1 MIVDLID
8 TPTSWNFLRR
18 RLCSAPDDVR
28 APPHGLAPQA
38 RRTHPAPSL
47 VSDQTVPSMHGL
59 PSQARQCLCAVA
71 RLRSEAVRYLEARG
85 DDACTAPRLASPAFA
100 SSTSPVLAPQIRHGL
115 QTGSSSF
122 LGAAA
127 GEALGFRLTLLN
139 FKVRVQLL
147 LLNLCSELAEFDAF
161 GAPPSSRT
169 CTCTPA
175 LSLDPAH
182 AFRSS
187 CILLAHNTPLPLRR
201 GRALTSRRSTLR
213 PTTTGHACLPP
224 RHAPRSPERD
234 CLCQRGRSLRPRP
247 SQSLT
252 PPECRDHPDSTSHFC
267 L

>member
-1 MIVDLID
+1 MLRGRSVLAGVPQHRKRFLLPPH
-8 TPTSWNFLRR
+8 TPSPFCAAGSTVSLRR
-18 RLCSAPDDVR
+18 SSSQVRGAPR
-28 APPHGLAPQA
+28 HSWQ
-38 RRTHPAPSL
+38 
-47 VSDQTVPSMHGL
+47 
-59 PSQARQCLCAVA
+59 
-71 RLRSEAVRYLEARG
+71 ARG

-100 SSTSPVLAPQIRHGL
+100 SSPSPVLAPQIRHGL

-127 GEALGFRLTLLN
+127 GEALGFRLTLFN

-201 GRALTSRRSTLR
+201 RRALTSRRSTLR
-213 PTTTGHACLPP
+213 PTTTDHACLPP
-224 RHAPRSPERD
+224 RHRVAREKGSLLCERVGVSVPGPLSAPH
-234 CLCQRGRSLRPRP
+234 QRPPCIPRV
-247 SQSLT
+247 SRL
-252 PPECRDHPDSTSHFC
+252 E
-267 L
+267 

>member
-1 MIVDLID
+1 MAPSTMSWHGQAEQPMMLRGRSVLAGVPQHRKRFLLPPH
-8 TPTSWNFLRR
+8 TPSPFCAAGSTVSLRR
-18 RLCSAPDDVR
+18 SSPQVRGAPR
-28 APPHGLAPQA
+28 HSWQ
-38 RRTHPAPSL
+38 
-47 VSDQTVPSMHGL
+47 
-59 PSQARQCLCAVA
+59 
-71 RLRSEAVRYLEARG
+71 ARG
-85 DDACTAPRLASPAFA
+85 DDVCTAPRLASPAFA
-100 SSTSPVLAPQIRHGL
+100 SSSSPVLATQIRHGL
-115 QTGSSSF
+115 QTGSSF

-127 GEALGFRLTLLN
+127 GEALGFRLTLFN

-161 GAPPSSRT
+161 GAPSSSRT

-201 GRALTSRRSTLR
+201 RRALTSRRSTLR

-224 RHAPRSPERD
+224 RNAPRSPERD

>member
-1 MIVDLID
+1 M
-8 TPTSWNFLRR
+8 
-18 RLCSAPDDVR
+18 
-28 APPHGLAPQA
+28 
-38 RRTHPAPSL
+38 
-47 VSDQTVPSMHGL
+47 
-59 PSQARQCLCAVA
+59 
-71 RLRSEAVRYLEARG
+71 RYLEARG

-201 GRALTSRRSTLR
+201 RRALTSRRSTLR
-213 PTTTGHACLPP
+213 PTTTDHACLPP
-224 RHAPRSPERD
+224 RHAPRSPREGMFVCVREVGVSVPGPLSLSPHQSAETTLIPPPTFVYSD
-234 CLCQRGRSLRPRP
+234 RVYVENFNLACQLVKGRA
-247 SQSLT
+247 
-252 PPECRDHPDSTSHFC
+252 PPTYVSC
-267 L
+267 

>member
-1 MIVDLID
+1 
-8 TPTSWNFLRR
+8 
-18 RLCSAPDDVR
+18 
-28 APPHGLAPQA
+28 
-38 RRTHPAPSL
+38 
-47 VSDQTVPSMHGL
+47 MHGL

-115 QTGSSSF
+115 QTGSSSL

-127 GEALGFRLTLLN
+127 GEALGFRLTLFN

-161 GAPPSSRT
+161 GTPPSSRT

-187 CILLAHNTPLPLRR
+187 CILLAHNTPLPPRR
-201 GRALTSRRSTLR
+201 RRALTSRRSTLR
-213 PTTTGHACLPP
+213 PTTTDHACLPP

-247 SQSLT
+247 SHSLT
-252 PPECRDHPDSTSHFC
+252 PRRVQRPP
-267 L
+267 